1 MKTVQA
7 VLLLRPGARRKSR
20 IVAVEFAAKTCLA
33 LAALIVLVGALQ
45 GVLLAAPG
53 TPASV
58 IGSWGPRFPLPL
70 IAIHATALPNG
81 KVLLFS
87 ARSNSI
93 SSSTKSSTSIGSDAW
108 VWDPG
113 TGDLTDVSLT
123 YSYDMMCGGNN
134 LLPDGKVLVIGGRV
148 NAQKTVVFNS
158 ATEA

>member
-1 MKTVQA
+1 YGSW
-7 VLLLRPGARRKSR
+7 VLLL
-20 IVAVEFAAKTCLA
+20 
-33 LAALIVLVGALQ
+33 
-45 GVLLAAPG
+45 
-53 TPASV
+53 
-58 IGSWGPRFPLPL
+58 PLPHT
-70 IAIHATALPNG
+70 AILATAFPNG

-87 ARSNSI
+87 ARSNS
-93 SSSTKSSTSIGSDAW
+93 SLSSTKSSSSIGSDAW

-123 YSYDMMCGGNN
+123 YSYDMMCGGNT